1 MDFIVVSTFYCSGV
15 TVVSGRGPLWGVAPG
30 AAQPTTTSC
39 VPGTNS
45 VCSRRTRRCSVPST
59 EKKWTER
66 SVQEQE
72 NYFKVVENEHV
83 YYMCIYL
90 YMYSISVFYSL
101 LITKIDSMNSLDIC
115 VHAFVCFI

>member
-1 MDFIVVSTFYCSGV
+1 MLHQGLPSQLPLHVCPARTLSVPGGQEGV
-15 TVVSGRGPLWGVAPG
+15 LSPAQRKSGRRG
-30 AAQPTTTSC
+30 QY
-39 VPGTNS
+39 
-45 VCSRRTRRCSVPST
+45 
-59 EKKWTER
+59 K
-66 SVQEQE
+66 QQE